1 MNIDLDNIKIHVLIS
16 APLIR
21 DAEFDADFYILP
33 SNKLLLLANIL
44 SDINHLTAV
53 SGPGWKVDWN
63 TLSTL
68 SLSRLNRNVTWLSM
82 VRMVN
87 AKRVDFLLAPF
98 ESSDDLSL
106 MVEGLIFTPILGI
119 RIGLKGNRH
128 FTISRHRPSSK
139 KIHDGLNKDIG
150 ILRENG
156 TRQKPISNLIF

>member
-1 MNIDLDNIKIHVLIS
+1 LNIDLDNIKIHVLIS

-21 DAEFDADFYILP
+21 DAEFDAYFYTLP

-44 SDINHLTAV
+44 SDIKHLTAV

-106 MVEGLIFTPILGI
+106 MVEGLIFTSILGI

-128 FTISRHRPSSK
+128 FAISRHRPNSK

-156 TRQKPISNLIF
+156 TRQKAYQQSGF